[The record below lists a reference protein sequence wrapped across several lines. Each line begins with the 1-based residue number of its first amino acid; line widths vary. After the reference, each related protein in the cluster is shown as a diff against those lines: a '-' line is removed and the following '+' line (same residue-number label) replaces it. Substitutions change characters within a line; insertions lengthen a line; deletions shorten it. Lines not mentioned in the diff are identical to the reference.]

1 MLQMLLHPFQTF
13 GVACA
18 EHPFFGL
25 PVWYHYLNLAGKMAV
40 NKDTGRCEFVTLSG
54 GFKVAD
60 LSLIGLAVVDILLRL
75 SALVAIA
82 YVMYGGFRLITSQG
96 DPGGVKAGQQT
107 MWNALIGLGIAL
119 TAIGGV
125 SFLGKALH

>member
-1 MLQMLLHPFQTF
+1 MLDILLHPFQTF

-40 NKDTGRCEFVTLSG
+40 NQATKRCEFTTLSG

-60 LSLIGLAVVDILLRL
+60 LSLVALAVIDILLRIA
-75 SALVAIA
+75 ALVAIA

-96 DPGGVKAGQQT
+96 DPSGVKAGQQT

-125 SFLGKALH
+125 AFIGKTLH